1 MVLEETNMDK
11 RDDRSVAR
19 VTCRSGN
26 RALTSSANSLT
37 TNVDI
42 SKFMKKK
49 AFCGR
54 GAYSAPPVHPAVVES
69 LGVSKIR
76 NTCFGAEKKVKI
88 NEKRFFY
95 TQSKKHAVFFM
106 TNWNF

>member
-1 MVLEETNMDK
+1 MEK

-42 SKFMKKK
+42 SKFMEKK

-54 GAYSAPPVHPAVVES
+54 GGAPGPAGGLTVPPLYTQLWWKVWA
-69 LGVSKIR
+69 LAKYVIR
-76 NTCFGAEKKVKI
+76 ALARKKKVKI

-95 TQSKKHAVFFM
+95 TKSKKHAVFFM
-106 TNWNF
+106 TN